1 MARGQRGERVSARS
15 RRGAGV
21 PRVAAQPK
29 QPNRPG
35 VLPAARPGAPT
46 STGARPRV
54 QSPKEMKVTCQIVLN
69 CAALSGY
76 PMKRQMALLL
86 GVEEPKDLRVDTI
99 SRCILPVTGLISV
112 DSSMTVLDLATQ
124 VGNTTGLEFSP
135 AIVDHPTT
143 GQHAALVVC
152 SSDDSFRT
160 LMIKSSGKGHCK
172 AAVFCAS
179 VQAYVAQKTG
189 LSPEYW
195 TNGACEVVFVQA
207 QSLPDACRV
216 YFHNE
221 RNVLGAC
228 YMDPAQSWTKV
239 VGPQI
244 RTNASTHKATTVYA
258 VISLT
263 RQSIQPIFIPPDN
276 SPDEEEHQ

>member
-1 MARGQRGERVSARS
+1 
-15 RRGAGV
+15 
-21 PRVAAQPK
+21 
-29 QPNRPG
+29 
-35 VLPAARPGAPT
+35 
-46 STGARPRV
+46 
-54 QSPKEMKVTCQIVLN
+54 
-69 CAALSGY
+69 
-76 PMKRQMALLL
+76 
-86 GVEEPKDLRVDTI
+86 
-99 SRCILPVTGLISV
+99 
-112 DSSMTVLDLATQ
+112 
-124 VGNTTGLEFSP
+124 
-135 AIVDHPTT
+135 
-143 GQHAALVVC
+143 
-152 SSDDSFRT
+152 
-160 LMIKSSGKGHCK
+160 MIKSSGKGHCK

-276 SPDEEEHQ
+276 SPDEENLPRGSNFSVVEYVEAKDAVVQTNNQQKWTGWNNGTAAIVASPAPAPRPPRAQPPVPAQPEPPAKKAKRESMELEAKEEELVAARAKLELEERELERRKAAHTRIKVEVNVESKPSSPSLPSFEIPV